1 MKQIMVVNE
10 ELPLPRGKLAAQ
22 VAHASIA
29 AFLSATNEQR
39 QEWLQNGMP
48 KIVLK
53 CPSEEALTT
62 LHHEAEAQSL
72 PTYLVRDA
80 GRTVLSEGTI
90 TCLGIGPADST
101 EIDKVTGDL
110 KLL

>member
-29 AFLSATNEQR
+29 AFLSASGDQ
-39 QEWLQNGMP
+39 QQQWLQAGMP

-53 CPSEEALTT
+53 CPSEEAL
-62 LHHEAEAQSL
+62 LELLSDAEARSL
-72 PTYLVRDA
+72 PAYLVRDA

-90 TCLGIGPADST
+90 TCLGIGPADSA

>member
-29 AFLSATNEQR
+29 AFLSASNEQR

-53 CPSEEALTT
+53 CSSEEALIE
-62 LHHEAEAQSL
+62 LHGNAETNAL
-72 PTYLVRDA
+72 PAYLVRDA
-80 GRTVLSEGTI
+80 GRTVVSEGTI
-90 TCLGIGPADST
+90 TCLGIGPADSA

>member
-10 ELPLPRGKLAAQ
+10 DLPLPRGKLAAQ

-29 AFLSATNEQR
+29 AFLSASNDQR

-53 CPSEEALTT
+53 CPSEEALIA
-62 LHHEAEAQSL
+62 LHGKAEAQSL

-90 TCLGIGPADST
+90 TCLGIGPAASA